1 MQLTLKY
8 IFSSGTSFLLIVSF
22 KSLRVRIY
30 TVQAHTKEEILKT
43 GWKGSESIWRLSDG
57 VNGYSL

>member
-8 IFSSGTSFLLIVSF
+8 IFSSGTSFLVSF